1 MDRIERRSDTIGY
14 LDKMEWLQTL
24 LSSQDII
31 QKGGLILVILIVFL
45 ENGLFFGFFLPGDYL
60 LFSAGLLCGTG
71 DFEVPIVTLTTCL
84 MGAAVVGSYV
94 GYFFG
99 RVVGKN
105 LYKREDTFFFK
116 RKHVAQTRL
125 YFSKFG
131 GRTLMFGRFLPIIRT
146 FAPIFAGVIELD
158 FKQFSIYNIIGG
170 VVWVFSLVVGG
181 YFLGIRFPG
190 LLNYLEYIIF
200 GFFAVT
206 SVVVIRTL
214 FKGKKVRK
222 KVSTV

>member
-1 MDRIERRSDTIGY
+1 
-14 LDKMEWLQTL
+14 MEWLQTL
-24 LSSQDII
+24 LNSQDII
-31 QKGGLILVILIVFL
+31 QKGGLFLITLIVFL
-45 ENGLFFGFFLPGDYL
+45 ENGMFFGFFLPGDYL

-71 DFEVPIVTLTTCL
+71 DFEVSIVTLTAWL
-84 MGAAVVGSYV
+84 MGAAIVGSYV
-94 GYFFG
+94 GYWFG
-99 RVVGKN
+99 RIVGKS
-105 LYKREDTFFFK
+105 LYKREDSFFFK

-158 FKQFSIYNIIGG
+158 IKQFSLYNILGG

-181 YFLGIRFPG
+181 YFLGMRFPG

-200 GFFAVT
+200 GFFAIT
-206 SVVVIRTL
+206 SIVVIRTL
-214 FKGKKVRK
+214 FKGKKIRQKIGAV
-222 KVSTV
+222 